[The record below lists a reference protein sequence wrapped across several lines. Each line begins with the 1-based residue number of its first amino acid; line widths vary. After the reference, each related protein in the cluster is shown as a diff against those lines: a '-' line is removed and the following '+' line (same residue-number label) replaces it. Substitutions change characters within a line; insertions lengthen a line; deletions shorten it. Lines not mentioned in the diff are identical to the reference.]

1 MRRGSGGLGAI
12 IIAAGPLGS
21 ALFSIV
27 LTFIISWNFVPEI
40 VGLLAILEL
49 VALFFVM
56 VFTLGLDQAYV
67 REHAGAD
74 DTLMLFA
81 AAIVVP
87 ILLAT
92 ASAMTAAIVLST
104 LHVAILPNIGW
115 TGTAIALFYG
125 VSSLVIRMLSTSL
138 RMSAAPQLFAVLQV
152 VQRGVALVCLVST
165 LSITTTR
172 SPLIVLTCYMTGAF
186 ASVVLHLVACR
197 REVGA
202 ALANRFPVPLF
213 KSLLAFGLPAAVSAF
228 LYALLSSSDRIAMA
242 FFGTARDLG
251 IYAVALSIAGSVTI
265 FTSIF
270 AIVWAPFIYGNETR
284 ARNAEVIRPYL
295 DIATLLTFLAGGAI
309 ATIAWF
315 FPYIFPKDYSGV
327 AYLVPACMALPLL
340 YILAETFG
348 IGIGVSRRMGY
359 ATLASGIS
367 AAVAFSVSF
376 LLVPGLGAKGAA
388 AGILA
393 GSLCFLV
400 VRTEISAILW
410 YRLPSLRMYA
420 LAIVYGI
427 GAAVSL
433 SSGAGLGVFFPLYW
447 AAFCIGCLIV
457 FQHRLAGC
465 LALMKRTLLRRN

>member
-1 MRRGSGGLGAI
+1 MLRGSGGLGAI
-12 IIAAGPLGS
+12 VIAAGPLGS
-21 ALFSIV
+21 AAFSIV
-27 LTFIISWNFVPEI
+27 LTFVISWNFVPEI

-67 REHAGAD
+67 REHAGAN
-74 DTLMLFA
+74 DTAILFM
-81 AAIVVP
+81 AAILAPVV
-87 ILLAT
+87 LAM
-92 ASAMTAAIVLST
+92 ASAVTAAIVLST
-104 LHVAILPNIGW
+104 LHVAILPNLGW
-115 TGTAIALFYG
+115 TGTAIALLYG

-138 RMSAAPQLFAVLQV
+138 RMSAVPQLFAALQM
-152 VQRGVALVCLVST
+152 VQRGVALACLVST
-165 LSITTTR
+165 LSMTATR
-172 SPLIVLTCYMTGAF
+172 SPLVVLICYMAGALS
-186 ASVVLHLVACR
+186 SVVLHLVACR
-197 REVGA
+197 RQVVA
-202 ALANRFPVPLF
+202 AIANRFPLPLF

-270 AIVWAPFIYGNETR
+270 TIIWAPFVYGNEAR
-284 ARNAEVIRPYL
+284 AKDAAVIQPYL

-340 YILAETFG
+340 YVLSEAFG

-359 ATLASGIS
+359 AMLASATS

-400 VRTEISAILW
+400 TRTEIAALLW

-420 LAIVYGI
+420 LAIVYVI

-433 SSGAGLGVFFPLYW
+433 SSGARLGVFFPLYW
-447 AAFCIGCLIV
+447 AAFCVGCLVV
-457 FQHRLAGC
+457 FHHRLVVG
-465 LALMKRTLLRRN
+465 LGLMKRTLLRRN